1 MFAPRSNIGVL
12 TGTNQKIETGIING
26 IVDTIGVWRVENV
39 ANSNIERATG
49 CSAASGWRVKPGA
62 DGHGISGSDEC

>member
-49 CSAASGWRVKPGA
+49 CSAASG
-62 DGHGISGSDEC
+62 